1 MQMIDQI
8 DIHRFLKQGH
18 AKSRLDPMMAKFL
31 LKRVQALDYAPAP
44 SDHCDAGPRECAV
57 LKGTPTLVALDQLWG
72 KIVAEDLG
80 GLAELYRT
88 GADPHVTTVLRLGS
102 GYSLD
107 WHNHLG
113 AGCAASLLIYLF
125 DGEDDGK
132 GGNLV
137 LGEVGEDL
145 KTPRETAR
153 YDIKSGDAI
162 LIGDASHPLMM
173 HKAEKWTGS
182 GSRYLVSF
190 AFNAIDW

>member
-1 MQMIDQI
+1 MQLTQPINV
-8 DIHRFLKQGH
+8 HEFLKTGH
-18 AKSRLDPMMAKFL
+18 AKSALDQRMSQFL
-31 LKRVQALDYAPAP
+31 LKRVQCLDYEPAP

-57 LKGTPTLVALDQLWG
+57 LEGSASRVVLDQLWG
-72 KIVAEDLG
+72 KIVTEDLAP
-80 GLAELYRT
+80 LAELYRT

-125 DGEDDGK
+125 DGENDGE
-132 GGNLV
+132 GGDLV

-145 KTPRETAR
+145 KTPTETAR
-153 YDIKSGDAI
+153 YEIKSGDAI